1 MLKDLKYAFEDI
13 LKERGVPI
21 EVVLEALEA
30 AFISAYKKDHGKE
43 IFPKFKLSTNGRD
56 IIVRLMKEVVDDIE
70 DSEIEILLDEAKMID
85 PNASMH
91 DMVETDGS
99 HLDFSFGRIAAQSAK
114 QVVMQRIKEAERGI
128 VFDEYKD
135 RVGQL
140 VTGKI
145 RRREKGNIIVELD
158 RHEGVMPPSEQVEGE
173 KYIPKTTVKAVIKEV
188 SQTPKGPKVV
198 LSRAHPDFVKRLF
211 ELEVPE
217 IADGTV
223 EVKRIA
229 REVGSR
235 TKMAVSS
242 NTPDV
247 DPVGACVGS
256 KGSRVQAVVNE
267 LKGENIDIIHY
278 TDDPF
283 DFIANSLAPARV
295 YSVEIF
301 DEEESAEVIVPDD
314 QVSLAIGKN
323 GQNVRLAAKL
333 TGWHIDIRKESDKFE
348 SEMKAIQ
355 EDRQAQIRVML
366 EAGLDK
372 LPLRKTALEALK
384 GAGIETIHD
393 VLEMGPEGLLTVKG
407 FGEQALKNV
416 ETFLAREGIAFENW
430 RDLIG
435 DDESESKDA
444 EPAPVEEKTDTGE
457 AEAAEPEAAAVEEVA
472 EVTEVATEGEGE
484 DIESAPVEEEADTGV
499 AEVAEPEAAVVT
511 EVAEVT
517 EEATEEVETVVD
529 EINEKVVEEEPKQ
542 INSSESADEGTKED
556 IIKND

>member
-1 MLKDLKYAFEDI
+1 VLKDLKYAFEDI

-30 AFISAYKKDHGKE
+30 ALVSAYKKDHGKE
-43 IFPKFKLSTNGRD
+43 IFPKFVLSQNGKD
-56 IIVRLMKEVVDDIE
+56 VMVRLYKEVVENVE
-70 DSEIEILLDEAKMID
+70 DTDTEISLDEARMIKPD
-85 PNASMH
+85 AGLH
-91 DMVETDGS
+91 EMVETDGS
-99 HLDFSFGRIAAQSAK
+99 HIDFSFGRIAAQSAK

-128 VFDEYKD
+128 IFEEYLN

-140 VTGKI
+140 VTGKV
-145 RRREKGNIIVELD
+145 RRREKGNIIIELD
-158 RHEGVMPPSEQVEGE
+158 KHEGIMPQSEQVDGE
-173 KYIPKTTVKAVIKEV
+173 RYIPKTSVKAIIKEV
-188 SQTPKGPKVV
+188 SQTPKGPKII

-235 TKMAVSS
+235 TKMAVAS
-242 NTPDV
+242 NSPDV

-283 DFIANSLAPARV
+283 DFIANALAPARV

-333 TGWHIDIRKESDKFE
+333 TGWHIDIKKESDKFE
-348 SEMKAIQ
+348 SELRAVE
-355 EDRQAQIRVML
+355 EDRQAKVREI
-366 EAGLDK
+366 LDGPIDV
-372 LPLRKTALEALK
+372 LPLRKTALEALV
-384 GAGIETIHD
+384 GAGLTTIRD
-393 VLEMGPEGLLTVKG
+393 ILEMGPEGLLTVKG

-416 ETFLAREGIAFENW
+416 QTYLAREGITFEDW
-430 RDLIG
+430 RELI
-435 DDESESKDA
+435 
-444 EPAPVEEKTDTGE
+444 
-457 AEAAEPEAAAVEEVA
+457 
-472 EVTEVATEGEGE
+472 GEGE
-484 DIESAPVEEEADTGV
+484 EGDKEEEGKPGKGGHVRTRYTGPKTLSFDAFRQATQGEREREDQPDDDVSKGEGEKNDINLPVEGDKKIEGQNGGDGD
-499 AEVAEPEAAVVT
+499 EP
-511 EVAEVT
+511 
-517 EEATEEVETVVD
+517 
-529 EINEKVVEEEPKQ
+529 
-542 INSSESADEGTKED
+542 S
-556 IIKND
+556 

>member
-1 MLKDLKYAFEDI
+1 MIKDLKYAFEDI
-13 LKERGVPI
+13 LKERGVPL

-30 AFISAYKKDHGKE
+30 ALISAYKKDHGKE
-43 IFPKFKLSTNGRD
+43 IFPKFILSPNGKD
-56 IIVRLMKEVVDDIE
+56 VEVRLLKEVVESVEDPDIE
-70 DSEIEILLDEAKMID
+70 ISYDEAKMIK
-85 PNASMH
+85 PEVQMH
-91 DMVETDGS
+91 EMVETDGS
-99 HLDFSFGRIAAQSAK
+99 HINFAFGRIAAQSAK

-128 VFDEYKD
+128 IFEEYLH

-140 VTGKI
+140 ITGKV
-145 RRREKGNIIVELD
+145 RRREKGNIVIELD
-158 RHEGVMPPSEQVEGE
+158 KHEGIMPPSEQVEGE
-173 KYIPKTTVKAVIKEV
+173 RYIPKTTVKAIIKEV
-188 SQTPKGPKVV
+188 SQTPKGPKII

-235 TKMAVSS
+235 TKMAVMSHS
-242 NTPDV
+242 PDV

-283 DFIANSLAPARV
+283 DFIANALAPARV

-348 SEMKAIQ
+348 MELRAVE
-355 EDRQAQIRVML
+355 EDRQAAVREI
-366 EAGLDK
+366 LDSGVDV
-372 LPLRKTALEALK
+372 LPLRKTALEALE
-384 GAGIETIHD
+384 GAGITTIHD
-393 VLEMGPEGLLTVKG
+393 VLEMGPDGLLTVKG

-416 ETFLAREGIAFENW
+416 QTYLAREGITFEDW
-430 RDLIG
+430 REMIG
-435 DDESESKDA
+435 DQESE
-444 EPAPVEEKTDTGE
+444 EGH
-457 AEAAEPEAAAVEEVA
+457 EAAGETKVIAETAPPEKEAVSVGETEPVSE
-472 EVTEVATEGEGE
+472 TP
-484 DIESAPVEEEADTGV
+484 SEEEAASEIEEEGQGDEEESQDEGESGEEEETTGG
-499 AEVAEPEAAVVT
+499 A
-511 EVAEVT
+511 
-517 EEATEEVETVVD
+517 EEVGSPDENVVD
-529 EINEKVVEEEPKQ
+529 V
-542 INSSESADEGTKED
+542 
-556 IIKND
+556 

>member
-1 MLKDLKYAFEDI
+1 VLKDLKYAFEDI
-13 LKERGVPI
+13 LRERGVPI
-21 EVVLEALEA
+21 EVVLDALEA
-30 AFISAYKKDHGKE
+30 ALVSAYKKDNGKE
-43 IFPKFKLSTNGRD
+43 IFPKFKLAENGKD
-56 IIVRLMKEVVDDIE
+56 VEVYLLKEVVDDVE
-70 DSEIEILLDEAKMID
+70 DSEVEILLDDAKVLN
-85 PNASMH
+85 PNAGMH
-91 DMVETDGS
+91 EMVETDGS

-128 VFDEYKD
+128 VFEEFKD

-158 RHEGVMPPSEQVEGE
+158 KHEGIMPPIEQVDGE
-173 KYIPKTTVKAVIKEV
+173 KYIPKTTLKAIIKEV
-188 SQTPKGPKVV
+188 TQTPKGPKVI

-235 TKMAVSS
+235 TKMAVAS
-242 NTPDV
+242 NSTDV

-283 DFIANSLAPARV
+283 DFIANALAPARV

-348 SEMKAIQ
+348 LEMKAIA
-355 EDRQAQIRVML
+355 EDRQVHFRVLM
-366 EAGLDK
+366 EGKLDV
-372 LPLRKTALEALK
+372 LPLRKTAFEALA
-384 GAGIETIHD
+384 GAGIETVRDILD
-393 VLEMGPEGLLTVKG
+393 MGPDGLLTVKG

-416 ETFLAREGIAFENW
+416 QTFLAREGISFENY
-430 RDLIG
+430 LELLG
-435 DDESESKDA
+435 E
-444 EPAPVEEKTDTGE
+444 DTGE
-457 AEAAEPEAAAVEEVA
+457 ESKVEESKGAEAEVKVEAKEASDEEPGAAEADEEPEEETDDTEPEEAAEESVEEPAEEAEEESVA
-472 EVTEVATEGEGE
+472 E
-484 DIESAPVEEEADTGV
+484 ES
-499 AEVAEPEAAVVT
+499 
-511 EVAEVT
+511 
-517 EEATEEVETVVD
+517 
-529 EINEKVVEEEPKQ
+529 VEEEPEPEEAP
-542 INSSESADEGTKED
+542 ESTDGEDEDKTE
-556 IIKND
+556 

>member
-1 MLKDLKYAFEDI
+1 VLKDLKYAFEDI

-43 IFPKFKLSTNGRD
+43 IFPKFKLSPNGRD

-70 DSEIEILLDEAKMID
+70 DDDIEILLDEAKMIE
-85 PNASMH
+85 PNANMH

-99 HLDFSFGRIAAQSAK
+99 HIDFSFGRIAAQSAK

-128 VFDEYKD
+128 IFDEYKD

-188 SQTPKGPKVV
+188 SQTPRGPKVL

-283 DFIANSLAPARV
+283 DFIANSLAPAKV

-348 SEMKAIQ
+348 SEMKAIE
-355 EDRQAQIRVML
+355 EDRQAQIREML
-366 EAGLDK
+366 ETGLDK

-416 ETFLAREGIAFENW
+416 ETFLSREGIAFENW

-435 DDESESKDA
+435 DE
-444 EPAPVEEKTDTGE
+444 
-457 AEAAEPEAAAVEEVA
+457 
-472 EVTEVATEGEGE
+472 EGEGE
-484 DIESAPVEEEADTGV
+484 DGESAPSDEEADAGETEN
-499 AEVAEPEAAVVT
+499 AESEE
-511 EVAEVT
+511 AEVT
-517 EEATEEVETVVD
+517 EEAAGEVEAVAE
-529 EINEKVVEEEPKQ
+529 EINEEVVEEPKQ
-542 INSSESADEGTKED
+542 INSSESVDEGAEED